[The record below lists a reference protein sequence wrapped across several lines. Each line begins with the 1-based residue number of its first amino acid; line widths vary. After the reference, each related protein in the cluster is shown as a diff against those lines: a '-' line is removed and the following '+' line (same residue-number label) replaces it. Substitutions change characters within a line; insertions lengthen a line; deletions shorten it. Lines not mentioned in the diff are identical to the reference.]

1 MRVKRYLVD
10 SMPDA
15 LEKIRLDLGKDAII
29 LNTKQVR
36 TGGFL
41 GMFRKQQIEVIA
53 AVDAKQGSSR
63 EQADR
68 PADRRSPS
76 PLASFAARQAYK
88 QNGGSLD
95 ANDQISVPAAGP
107 MVTTAEPEKA
117 STAVKLS
124 ESSAPADQD
133 HRQKQPSELPA
144 RSARI
149 RELATVE
156 KSGREGTDAPSS
168 NQDEYLAGELRDIR
182 DMFSKL
188 LLKDDGR
195 ENLPQSFVPIR
206 DRLLAQEVD
215 PAIVSSLI
223 KDLLRRWD
231 QPEQANEQDVRAAA
245 RQLLIE
251 LVKRKAPLTPT
262 VPRSVKYAYFFG
274 PTGVGKTTTIAKL
287 AAECILK
294 EKRKVG
300 FITSDTYRIAAVEQL
315 KTYANILNAPLEVV
329 FSAKEIEQAMERL
342 CDCELIL
349 IDTAGRNYRNDE
361 YVQAMK
367 ELLRT
372 GEASEHYLVLSLTSR
387 YADMQAI
394 VERFHD
400 LPYAKVIFTKSDE
413 TEAYG
418 TMVNVVHNYDLSL
431 SFVTT
436 GQNVPDDLTVATP
449 EWIVDLILGEDS
461 DA

>member
-15 LEKIRLDLGKDAII
+15 LEKIRLDLGKDAVI

-53 AVDAKQGSSR
+53 AVDANPQKAS
-63 EQADR
+63 EQ
-68 PADRRSPS
+68 PAPQSERSPG
-76 PLASFAARQAYK
+76 LVNAVAARQAYRRPEA
-88 QNGGSLD
+88 GEAGS
-95 ANDQISVPAAGP
+95 SSHSAAASP
-107 MVTTAEPEKA
+107 LAATQAAEQQA
-117 STAVKLS
+117 AI
-124 ESSAPADQD
+124 APAPSFGE
-133 HRQKQPSELPA
+133 RPSQPGA
-144 RSARI
+144 RSARFERL
-149 RELATVE
+149 RERSAAE
-156 KSGREGTDAPSS
+156 ARPPQRPDSPPAFTD
-168 NQDEYLAGELRDIR
+168 ERLAGELRDIR
-182 DMFSKL
+182 EMFNKL
-188 LLKDDGR
+188 LLQDNGKQ
-195 ENLPQSFVPIR
+195 NLPASFAAVR
-206 DRLLAQEVD
+206 DRLLAQEVE
-215 PAIVSSLI
+215 PAIVTS
-223 KDLLRRWD
+223 LLRKLLGRWEH
-231 QPEQANEQDVRAAA
+231 PEAAAAQEVRAAA
-245 RQLLIE
+245 RQLLVE
-251 LVKRKAPLTPT
+251 LVREKAPLTPT
-262 VPRSVKYAYFFG
+262 LPRSVRLAYFFG

-342 CDCELIL
+342 SDCELIL

-372 GEASEHYLVLSLTSR
+372 GEASEYYLVLSLTSR

-394 VERFHD
+394 VDRFRD
-400 LPYAKVIFTKSDE
+400 VPYAKVIFTKSDE
-413 TEAYG
+413 TESFG
-418 TMVNVVHNYDLSL
+418 TIVNVVHNYDLSL
-431 SFVTT
+431 SFITT
-436 GQNVPDDLTVATP
+436 GQNVPDDYTLATP
-449 EWIVDLILGEDS
+449 ERIADLILGEDPH
-461 DA
+461 A